1 MSIRSILAFVILVL
15 PGCTGLQPQPAP
27 KPPPPKKVVPHYEF
41 TLLKPS
47 NVERQITTWK
57 ARRQDLKIKREEV
70 GYYLDVQEAEL
81 QQQIRNSSAHAGL
94 FREGDSMLL
103 RFAGAFETNST
114 RLNPD
119 VRQTFSSIS
128 GVLAEFRKTLIIVNC
143 HTDTTGSP
151 EYNLRLSEQRAIA
164 VARYLVAHGVPANR
178 IAAVG
183 HGESSPLENAGQGE
197 WSNRRIDIR
206 LALSIEEP

>member
-1 MSIRSILAFVILVL
+1 MNIRSILVFVMFLT
-15 PGCTGLQPQPAP
+15 GCTGLQPQPAP
-27 KPPPPKKVVPHYEF
+27 QKPPPKKVVPHYEF
-41 TLLKPS
+41 ALLKPS
-47 NVERQITTWK
+47 NIEKQIARWK
-57 ARRQDLKIKREEV
+57 TQKQDLKIKREEV

-81 QQQIRNSSAHAGL
+81 QQQIRDSSAHAGL

-103 RFAGAFETNST
+103 RFTGAFETNST

-119 VRQTFSSIS
+119 VRRTFSSIS

-151 EYNLRLSEQRAIA
+151 EYNVRLSEQRAIA